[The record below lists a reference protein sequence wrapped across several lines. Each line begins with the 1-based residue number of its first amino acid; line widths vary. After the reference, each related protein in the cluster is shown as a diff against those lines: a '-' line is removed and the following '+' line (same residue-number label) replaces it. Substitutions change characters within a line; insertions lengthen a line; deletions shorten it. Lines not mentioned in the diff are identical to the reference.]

1 MSLVAP
7 QGAGSS
13 WIRDRTPVSCIGS
26 LSHQGTPNLI
36 NLNLN
41 NHTWLV
47 AAALE
52 SKELIH
58 VMGHEELTMGLKLG
72 RDIVASV
79 LEK

>member
-1 MSLVAP
+1 MR
-7 QGAGSS
+7 SS
-13 WIRDRTPVSCIGS
+13 WIRDQTHVSCIGR

-47 AAALE
+47 AAASE
-52 SKELIH
+52 SKELIQ
-58 VMGHEELTMGLKLG
+58 VMGHGELMTGLKLG
-72 RDIVASV
+72 RDIHASV

>member
-7 QGAGSS
+7 QDVGSS
-13 WIRDRTPVSCIGS
+13 WIRDRTRVSCIGR
-26 LSHQGTPNLI
+26 LSHQGNPNLI

-47 AAALE
+47 AAASE
-52 SKELIH
+52 SEVLIQ
-58 VMGHEELTMGLKLG
+58 VMRHGELTMGLKLG

>member
-13 WIRDRTPVSCIGS
+13 WIRDQTHVSCIGR

-36 NLNLN
+36 NLN

-47 AAALE
+47 AAASE
-52 SKELIH
+52 SKELIQ
-58 VMGHEELTMGLKLG
+58 VMGHEELMMVLKLG